1 MKIAEKKEIETFL
14 AQNPDTTMLEVLL
27 PDINGILRCKRIPAI
42 EFQSFFKSG
51 SKGPA
56 STVLVNCRGEY
67 PDELDIGNAGGDPD
81 KLIRPI
87 SGTLAPISWLKSDT
101 AQILAS
107 FQELD
112 QSPGMFDCRN
122 VLIKTLE
129 CLEEMGLKAVV
140 ATELEFY
147 LIKQGAD
154 GSPQPL
160 LSKVP
165 GTNKDQQGIQYSM
178 PEELWDHDE
187 FLEDVRRTC
196 ELQNIPMTTVHSE
209 FSPGQYEINL
219 HHVDDPV
226 TACDHGIL
234 LKRIIKGVARKHG
247 MAASFMAKPFAEIAG
262 CGLHIHFSLYDK
274 EGVNIFADESAKQQP
289 GISERMRHAVGG
301 LAHTMEDAMAIF
313 APTANAY
320 RRLIPGN
327 YAPLSPNWGYN
338 HRDVS
343 LRIPVSGNKDRR
355 IEHRVAS
362 ADANPYLV
370 MAAIVAGIHYG
381 LTHQCDPGP
390 MIPEGYEIEE
400 EQITL
405 PCEWSQALDKFE
417 ASSIMPA
424 YLGEK
429 YCKFFTEVRRGECNE
444 FHRQVPDLDYQW
456 YLRAV

>member
-1 MKIAEKKEIETFL
+1 MKIAQKKELEAFL
-14 AQNPDTTMLEVLL
+14 KQYPDTTMLEVLL
-27 PDINGILRCKRIPAI
+27 PDINGILRCKRIPAV
-42 EFQSFFKSG
+42 EFQAFFKSG

-56 STVLVNCRGEY
+56 STVLVNCRGEF
-67 PDELDIGNAGGDPD
+67 PDELDIGHSDGDPD

-87 SGTLAPISWLKSDT
+87 TGTLAPISWLKSDT

-129 CLEEMGLKAVV
+129 RLDEMGLKAIV

-147 LIKQGAD
+147 LVKQGAN
-154 GSPQPL
+154 GSPEPL

-165 GTNKDQQGIQYSM
+165 GTDKDQTGIQYSM

-187 FLEDVRRTC
+187 FLEDVRRAC
-196 ELQNIPMTTVHSE
+196 ELQNVPMTTVHSE
-209 FSPGQYEINL
+209 FSPGQFEINL

-234 LKRIIKGVARKHG
+234 LKRIVKGVARQHG
-247 MAASFMAKPFAEIAG
+247 MAACFMAKPFADIAG
-262 CGLHIHFSLYDK
+262 SGLHVHFSLYNK
-274 EGVNIFADESAKQQP
+274 QGENIFADKDSDQQP
-289 GISERMRHAVGG
+289 SISEKMRHAIGG
-301 LAHTMEDAMAIF
+301 LAETMEDAMAIF
-313 APTANAY
+313 APTANSY
-320 RRLIPGN
+320 RRLIPDN

-338 HRDVS
+338 HRNVS
-343 LRIPVSGNKDRR
+343 LRIPVSGDKDRR

-381 LTHQCDPGP
+381 LTNQCDPGP
-390 MIPEGYEIEE
+390 MIPEGHEIEE

-405 PCEWSQALDKFE
+405 PREWSAALDKFD
-417 ASSIMPA
+417 ASTVMPA
-424 YLGEK
+424 YLGK
-429 YCKFFTEVRRGECNE
+429 QYCKFFSSVRRCECDE
-444 FHRQVPDLDYQW
+444 FNRQVPDLDYQW
-456 YLRAV
+456 YMRAV

>member
-1 MKIAEKKEIETFL
+1 MKIAEKQEMERFL
-14 AQNPDTTMLEVLL
+14 ANYPDTAMLEVLL

-42 EFQSFFKSG
+42 EFNSFFKSG

-56 STVLVNCRGEY
+56 STVLVNCRGEF
-67 PDELDIGNAGGDPD
+67 PDDLDIGNSDGDPD

-87 SGTLAPISWLKSDT
+87 SGTLAPISWLTSDT

-122 VLIKTLE
+122 VLIKTME
-129 CLEEMGLKAVV
+129 RLEEMGLNAVV

-147 LIKQGAD
+147 LIKQGPD
-154 GSPQPL
+154 GTPVPL

-165 GTNKDQQGIQYSM
+165 GTNKDQTGIQYSM

-187 FLEDVRRTC
+187 FLEDVRKTC
-196 ELQNIPMTTVHSE
+196 ERQNVPMTTVHSE
-209 FSPGQYEINL
+209 FSPGQFEINL

-234 LKRIIKGVARKHG
+234 LKRIVKGVARKHG
-247 MAASFMAKPFAEIAG
+247 MAACFMAKPFADIAG
-262 CGLHIHFSLYDK
+262 CGLHVHFSLYDK
-274 EGVNIFADESAKQQP
+274 KGENIFAHKSANQQP
-289 GISERMRHAVGG
+289 GISDQMRHAIGG
-301 LAHTMEDAMAIF
+301 LAVTMEDAMAIF
-313 APTANAY
+313 APTANSY
-320 RRLIPGN
+320 RRLIPDN

-338 HRDVS
+338 HRNVS
-343 LRIPVSGNKDRR
+343 LRIPVSGDKDRR

-370 MAAIVAGIHYG
+370 MAAIVSGIHYG

-390 MIPEGYEIEE
+390 MIPEGHELEE
-400 EQITL
+400 EEITL
-405 PCEWSQALDKFE
+405 PREWSTAIAKFQA
-417 ASSIMPA
+417 STIMPT
-424 YLGEK
+424 YLGEE
-429 YCKFFTEVRRGECNE
+429 YCKFFAEVRRCECEE

-456 YLRAV
+456 YMRAV

>member
-1 MKIAEKKEIETFL
+1 MKIALKKELEAFL
-14 AQNPDTTMLEVLL
+14 TQYPDTTMLEVLL
-27 PDINGILRCKRIPAI
+27 PDINGILRCKRIPAV
-42 EFQSFFKSG
+42 EFQAFFNSG

-56 STVLVNCRGEY
+56 STVLVNCRGEF
-67 PDELDIGNAGGDPD
+67 PDELDIGNSDGDPD

-87 SGTLAPISWLKSDT
+87 SGTLAPISWLKSET

-112 QSPGMFDCRN
+112 QSAGMFDCRN

-129 CLEEMGLKAVV
+129 RLDEMGLKAIV

-147 LIKQGAD
+147 LVKQGAN
-154 GSPQPL
+154 GSPEPL

-165 GTNKDQQGIQYSM
+165 GTDKDQTGIQYSM

-187 FLEDVRRTC
+187 FLEDVRRAC
-196 ELQNIPMTTVHSE
+196 ELQNVPMTTVHSE
-209 FSPGQYEINL
+209 FSPGQFEINL

-234 LKRIIKGVARKHG
+234 LKRIVKGVARQHG
-247 MAASFMAKPFAEIAG
+247 MAACFMAKPFADIAG
-262 CGLHIHFSLYDK
+262 SGLHVHFSLYNK
-274 EGVNIFADESAKQQP
+274 QGENIFADKDSDQQP
-289 GISERMRHAVGG
+289 SISEKMRHAIGG
-301 LAHTMEDAMAIF
+301 LAETMEDAMAIF
-313 APTANAY
+313 APTANSY
-320 RRLIPGN
+320 RRLIPDN

-338 HRDVS
+338 HRNVS
-343 LRIPVSGNKDRR
+343 LRIPVSADKDRR

-381 LTHQCDPGP
+381 LTNQCDPGP
-390 MIPEGYEIEE
+390 MIPEGHEIEE

-405 PCEWSQALDKFE
+405 PREWSAALDKFD
-417 ASSIMPA
+417 ASTVMPV
-424 YLGEK
+424 YLGKE
-429 YCKFFTEVRRGECNE
+429 YCKFFSSVRRCECDE
-444 FHRQVPDLDYQW
+444 FNRQVPDLDYQW
-456 YLRAV
+456 YMRAV